1 MGADPAWFGGRL
13 RELRE
18 AAGLTQQQ
26 LADKVGCK
34 WLAVSRWERG
44 VREPGWGQVLAICE
58 ALDVS
63 ADEFRKPPA
72 EREAAGPGRPRK
84 DGEADAEAIPTEEKK
99 GGTPQVPSDEKLA
112 GTKRNRGRE

>member
-1 MGADPAWFGGRL
+1 MGADAAWFGGRL

-63 ADEFRKPPA
+63 ADEFRRPPA
-72 EREAAGPGRPRK
+72 EREAAGPGPGRPRK
-84 DGEADAEAIPTEEKK
+84 PAPVDEPPPSADENPPAP
-99 GGTPQVPSDEKLA
+99 G
-112 GTKRNRGRE
+112 RNRGAT